1 MHEIMVAAVSHSTV
15 KVVGANGQIS
25 LGKQFA
31 GRQVLVEERE
41 PGVWMIR
48 TATVVPDN
56 ESWLHQPQA
65 AADLRTALNWAT
77 ANPASESNTDD
88 LMQRLSDGIE

>member
-1 MHEIMVAAVSHSTV
+1 MTTLASHSSV

-31 GRQVLVEERE
+31 GRQVLVEEQE

-48 TATVVPDN
+48 TATVIPDN
-56 ESWLHQPQA
+56 ERWLHEPQA
-65 AADLRTALNWAT
+65 ASKLSAALNWAVSH
-77 ANPASESNTDD
+77 PADGDNSDAV
-88 LMQRLSDGIE
+88 MKRLSDGLK